1 MLMDRSDGPVPPGKL
16 RMVVT
21 YLEMR
26 APPGPMTVHPP
37 VGNKVALMRA
47 ERPTIS
53 FYRYLYNTVGEK
65 WLWYERRM
73 IDEAELAT
81 IIHDPQVDIS
91 VLYVD
96 GVPAG
101 FVELDRRIADEVE
114 VAFFGLVPDFMGRG
128 FGRVFMSWAVG
139 AAWLDGPSRVWLH
152 SCNFDHPKALQVY
165 QRAGFVPY
173 KQESELIDDP
183 RLSGLIPRDVE
194 VRA

>member
-1 MLMDRSDGPVPPGKL
+1 MTEAPGKL

-21 YLEMR
+21 FLEMR
-26 APPGPMTVHPP
+26 APPGPSALHPP
-37 VGNKVALMRA
+37 VGHKIALLRA
-47 ERPTIS
+47 ERPTMS

-73 IDEAELAT
+73 IDDAALSS
-81 IIHDPQVDIS
+81 IIHDPKVEIS

-101 FVELDRRIADEVE
+101 FVELDRRETAEVE
-114 VAFFGLVPDFMGRG
+114 LAFFGLVPDFIGRG
-128 FGRVFMSWAVG
+128 FGRYFMSWAVG
-139 AAWLDGPSRVWLH
+139 SAWQNGPRRVWLH
-152 SCNFDHPKALQVY
+152 SCNFDHPKALQAY

-173 KQESELIDDP
+173 KQETEIIDDP
-183 RLSGLIPRDVE
+183 RLSGLIAADVE